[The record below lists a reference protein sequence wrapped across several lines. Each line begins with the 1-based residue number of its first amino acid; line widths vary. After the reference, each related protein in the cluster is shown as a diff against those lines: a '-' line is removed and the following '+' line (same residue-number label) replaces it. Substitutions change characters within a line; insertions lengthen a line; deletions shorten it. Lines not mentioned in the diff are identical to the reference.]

1 MYLIWTSDLSP
12 YLTDSAA
19 SRMVMAIIPAE
30 RYIIDPITG
39 VNLTLQAACLA
50 IAESFNR
57 LSREGLNVCDLY
69 SGETVPQTAHHIFP
83 LCRPCKIRIY
93 TRNKLCIKTYV
104 CTCTALENRTII
116 VNPSAPAPDQQQS
129 RLWNFA
135 DTSQPSEETGR
146 H

>member
-1 MYLIWTSDLSP
+1 MYLVWTSDLSP

-30 RYIIDPITG
+30 RYIMHPITG

-57 LSREGLNVCDLY
+57 LSREDLNVCDLY
-69 SGETVPQTAHHIFP
+69 SGETVPQTAHYIFP
-83 LCRPCKIRIY
+83 RCRPWKIRIY
-93 TRNKLCIKTYV
+93 TRNKLWFKTYD
-104 CTCTALENRTII
+104 CTCTALENQTII
-116 VNPSAPAPDQQQS
+116 VNPSAPAPDHKQS
-129 RLWNFA
+129 RLWNFV
-135 DTSQPSEETGR
+135 DTSHPSEETGR